1 LTIKKTHNDVDRFVI
16 NSSAILIETKKAA
29 PRTAAFRQRLFRAA
43 VPVAAGVLI
52 ALLPVPVGLK
62 PQAWYHFAIFVA
74 TILALVMEPVPGA
87 VAGLMGITLSAS
99 LRLVDPSPAESIKWA
114 LSGFSDSTA
123 WLIFV
128 SFLFALGYQKS
139 GLGRRI
145 ALTMVKHL
153 GGRTLGLGYA
163 ITFSDLILAP
173 VTPSNTGRSGGTIFP
188 VIRSIPEL
196 YGSYPG
202 ESARRIGAYIM
213 WSAFAAQ
220 CITSSMFLTG
230 LAPNLLATS
239 MVNATAGIKI
249 TWMEWFLGF
258 LPAGI
263 LLIAFVPLLIYWLY
277 PPEVKRS
284 AEVPAWARKQLE
296 EMGGLK
302 REEKIMAG
310 LAMIALV
317 LWVFADAWMSPAT
330 VALAVFCLMILL
342 GIISWEDVLGY
353 RQAFEVLMWFG
364 TLIALADGLRRVG
377 FLQWLGELCA
387 KEMVG
392 FSPLAAMILLV
403 TAFYLI
409 HYMFASLTAH
419 VTALVPVFIAA
430 AMKIPG
436 LPMKPFSMFL
446 CYTIGIMGVL
456 TPYATGPAP
465 MYYGSGFI
473 SRKAFWLL
481 GLVFGALYFS
491 VYLAVG
497 VPYFRWLG
505 W

>member
-1 LTIKKTHNDVDRFVI
+1 LKEIKQTVAQPDPGRSKLTR
-16 NSSAILIETKKAA
+16 AIITCL
-29 PRTAAFRQRLFRAA
+29 
-43 VPVAAGVLI
+43 VGVVI
-52 ALLPVPVGLK
+52 ALLPVPQGLK
-62 PQAWYHFAIFVA
+62 PQAWYHFAIFVT
-74 TILALVMEPVPGA
+74 TIVALVLEPIPGA
-87 VAGLMGITLSAS
+87 VAGLIGITLSAS
-99 LRLVDPSPAESIKWA
+99 LRLIEPSPAESIKWA
-114 LSGFSDSTA
+114 LSGFSDSSA

-196 YGSYPG
+196 YGSFPG

-213 WSAFAAQ
+213 WTAFAAQ
-220 CITSSMFLTG
+220 CVTSSMFLTG

-239 MVNATAGIKI
+239 LVGSTAGIKI
-249 TWMEWFLGF
+249 TWMEWFIGF
-258 LPAGI
+258 LPVGV
-263 LLIAFVPLLIYWLY
+263 LLIGLLPLLVYWIY
-277 PPEVKRS
+277 PPELKTS
-284 AEVPAWARKQLE
+284 AEVPVWAGRQLK

-302 REEKIMAG
+302 SQEKMMAC
-310 LAMIALV
+310 LALTALA
-317 LWVFADAWMSPAT
+317 LWIFADAWMSPAT
-330 VALAVFCLMILL
+330 VALAVFCLMLL
-342 GIISWEDVLGY
+342 TGIIQWDDVLGY

-364 TLIALADGLRRVG
+364 TMIALADGLRRVG
-377 FLQWLGELCA
+377 FLKWVGELCA
-387 KEMVG
+387 REMAG
-392 FSPLAAMILLV
+392 LSPIPAMILII
-403 TAFYLI
+403 TAFFLI

-419 VTALVPVFIAA
+419 VTALTPVFIAA

-436 LPMKPFSMFL
+436 IPMKPMSMLL
-446 CYTIGIMGVL
+446 CYTIGLMGVL

-473 SRKAFWLL
+473 SRKAFWLM
-481 GLVFGALYFS
+481 GLAFGALYFS
-491 VYLAVG
+491 VYLIIG